1 MNRHVIGTHEIT
13 AVVGDGSR
21 ATLKRIGRLS
31 PTMADALS
39 AHAFGDVFSRAALGR
54 RERELATVA
63 ALGALGGAEPQ
74 LAVHVA
80 GALRSGVDRDELL
93 ALAEHLS
100 VYTGFPRALNLLGVV
115 DRTLAEYGI
124 EPPTPR
130 RIVDLGDHE
139 TEVADTGG
147 DGDPIVLVHALGLDR
162 RMWRDVIVPLAS
174 THRVIA
180 YDLRGHGRAAAA
192 PAAAGL
198 DMYADDLRRLLG
210 RIAVAK
216 VHLVGLSLG
225 GSIATRFAAA
235 WPCQLHD
242 LTIIAATAWGNPAF
256 EARAVAAETGGMAAQ
271 IGPTL
276 TRWFT
281 ATALAEDGAAVRW
294 AREKV
299 RRALVAD
306 WAASWRSLARISIEH
321 LLPSIRVPTQIIAGE
336 LDVSTPPSL
345 MQGFAAIPGATFH
358 VIDGAPHMVALEK
371 PTELAAAIRAG
382 LA

>member
-1 MNRHVIGTHEIT
+1 MNRHIIGNHEIT

-21 ATLKRIGRLS
+21 ATLATIGRLS
-31 PTMADALS
+31 PTMSDALS
-39 AHAFGDVFSRAALGR
+39 GFAFGDVFSRAVLGR

-63 ALGALGGAEPQ
+63 VLGAIGGAEPQ

-93 ALAEHLS
+93 ALAEHLT
-100 VYTGFPRALNLLGVV
+100 VYTGFPRGLNLLNII
-115 DRTLAEYGI
+115 DRALGENGI
-124 EPPTPR
+124 EPPAPS

-139 TEVADTGG
+139 TEVTDTGG
-147 DGDPIVLVHALGLDR
+147 DGAPIVLVHALGLDR
-162 RMWRDVIVPLAS
+162 RMWRDVIGPLAAR
-174 THRVIA
+174 HRVIA

-192 PAAAGL
+192 PTTTGL
-198 DMYADDLRRLLG
+198 DMFAEDLRRLLD
-210 RIAVAK
+210 RIGVAK

-235 WPCQLHD
+235 WAERLHS
-242 LTIIAATAWGNPAF
+242 LTIVAATAWGNPAF
-256 EARAVAAETGGMAAQ
+256 EARAVAAETDGMAAQ

-281 ATALAEDGAAVRW
+281 PAALAEDGAAVRW

-299 RRALVAD
+299 RRAIVAD
-306 WAASWRSLARISIEH
+306 WAASWRSLASISIEQ
-321 LLPSIRVPTQIIAGE
+321 LLPSIRVPARIIAGE
-336 LDVSTPPSL
+336 HDASTPPSL
-345 MQGFAAIPGATFH
+345 MRGFTAIPGATFE
-358 VIDGAPHMVALEK
+358 VIDGAPHMIALEK
-371 PTELAAAIRAG
+371 PAELAAAILAG